1 MKVIATL
8 TDRSV
13 VVQLG
18 DDGLWHPATDAPLE
32 GLLADTLNIQSPRRL
47 YSVADGEHD
56 HAYQIYAKQQ
66 AKAMGAKLELVPL
79 PDPVDLTGPGS
90 DRVVI

>member
-13 VVQLG
+13 AVQLG

-32 GLLADTLNIQSPRRL
+32 GLLADTLNIRSPRRS
-47 YSVADGEHD
+47 YMGCDGEHS
-56 HAYQIYAKQQ
+56 HAYQEYAQEQ
-66 AKAMGAKLELVPL
+66 AKAMGTKIELVPL